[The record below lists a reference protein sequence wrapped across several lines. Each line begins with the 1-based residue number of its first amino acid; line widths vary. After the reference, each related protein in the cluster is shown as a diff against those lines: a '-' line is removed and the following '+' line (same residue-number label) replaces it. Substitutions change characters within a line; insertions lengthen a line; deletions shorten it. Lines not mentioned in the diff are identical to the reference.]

1 MKYFED
7 ALRISQYE
15 RFVALGYGEML
26 MNQKKFRRAKEIFEA
41 YLKINPD
48 DNEIKSLLEN
58 TEIILAKVGRFN
70 EAIDKIVQ

>member
-15 RFVALGYGEML
+15 RFVVLGYGEML
-26 MNQKKFRRAKEIFEA
+26 VNQKKFRRAKEIFEA